1 LRFPRVTKKA
11 GAGAWCAKDVNEGM
25 PDTPK
30 QKNTEGQG
38 WTHFSEVSKRNSH
51 TGSGGTKRKD

>member
-1 LRFPRVTKKA
+1 
-11 GAGAWCAKDVNEGM
+11 M